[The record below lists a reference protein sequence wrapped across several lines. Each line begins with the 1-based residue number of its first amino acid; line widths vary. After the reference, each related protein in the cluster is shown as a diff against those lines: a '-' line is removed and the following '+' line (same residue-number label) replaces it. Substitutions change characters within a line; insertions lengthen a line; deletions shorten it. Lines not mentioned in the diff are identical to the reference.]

1 MDKVAVRKAWNT
13 FKFHAR
19 IVCKGF
25 YRVLCGAS
33 IAVLLAA
40 SVYGFIVVST
50 ENGWTAVSDFILS
63 VGMMVLS
70 AICIYGI
77 GKGGKNA

>member
-19 IVCKGF
+19 IAWRGF
-25 YRVLCGAS
+25 YRTLCGAL
-33 IAVLLAA
+33 IAAMLAV
-40 SVYGFIVVST
+40 SVHGFMVVST
-50 ENGWTAVSDFILS
+50 ENGWAAVSDFTLS
-63 VGMMVLS
+63 VGMVALS
-70 AICIYGI
+70 GICIYGM